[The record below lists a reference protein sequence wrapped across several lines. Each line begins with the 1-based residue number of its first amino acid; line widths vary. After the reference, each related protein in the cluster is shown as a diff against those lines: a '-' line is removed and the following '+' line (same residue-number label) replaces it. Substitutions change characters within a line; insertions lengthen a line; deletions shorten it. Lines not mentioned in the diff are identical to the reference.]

1 MGTLFLGCHVT
12 SNGNTVP
19 TMSYDVLRVG
29 RGYTNMLYLCV
40 SEVTATSVKLQS
52 GDVLPCGLV
61 VWSTGL
67 APRHFTRSLDVDKN
81 ARGQVSDHCRSE

>member
-1 MGTLFLGCHVT
+1 M
-12 SNGNTVP
+12 P
-19 TMSYDVLRVG
+19 
-29 RGYTNMLYLCV
+29 YLSA

-81 ARGQVSDHCRSE
+81 ARGQVSDHCRLAGVRDGKMEGSWGVGEEEVGVVLQHYEI